1 MKTVITLCL
10 MLFLLSPALLK
21 SQVFPTFLD
30 AYSYNP
36 NQPTEIAYKTDFRT
50 DANNW
55 SFGKFSDGKG
65 ETSMYFNTMRFRSGY
80 DYKSTLWRFFD
91 NNSIPLDLSHDYIFK
106 TNIDIIGANYNS
118 AFYVMWG
125 ENFNNRY
132 CFGFKIMDGSF
143 NYDVCHNGVWS
154 QVFVK
159 RGFESKSEYN
169 YIEIRKK
176 GDSVSF
182 IVNQKLIGTAHYTD
196 ISTKKPDPGLPL
208 KNMFG
213 YAIQSES
220 TMESNSISI
229 YQNRYYSPAQDS
241 AYFLSYSAGAAS
253 GDTNAVYQLAN
264 MYWQGAGVKQD
275 KAKALQLYLV
285 NGAVKNHVPSMA
297 NVAFIYKKS
306 FESSGNN
313 SDKEKAVSWYKKAI
327 TLSDDWRYWSD
338 YMELVYPYINAGE
351 RGYYSFTNL
360 PPSQTVYLAD
370 RAAREKRS
378 TDAQFRNRPLMA
390 LKLVNIDHANENNC
404 YVADAR
410 TTIRFKKVNAVSL
423 KPYDYYFDEPSRQ
436 LICYT
441 GESSLTEWAK
451 NQVFLN
457 ALTSSYRIELQY
469 TDPVCKVCEGKGSFG
484 GGYGT
489 YSVSVPTGTYT
500 TTTHATIV
508 GQTENVV
515 RTPNYSTVNVNGY
528 IPPKMCSACGGSGK
542 LPKQCL
548 TQIRIIN

>member
-1 MKTVITLCL
+1 MKQIIFS
-10 MLFLLSPALLK
+10 LFIGLPALVQ
-21 SQVFPTFLD
+21 SQILPPFLD

-36 NQPTEIAYKTDFRT
+36 NQPTEIAYKTDFST

-65 ETSMYFNTMRFRSGY
+65 ETSMYFKRMRLRSGY
-80 DYKSTLWRFFD
+80 DYKSMLWRFFD
-91 NNSIPLDLSHDYIFK
+91 NNSIPLDLSRDYIIK
-106 TNIDIIGANYNS
+106 TNIDKIGACYNS

-125 ENFNNRY
+125 ENLNNRY
-132 CFGFKIMDGSF
+132 CFGFKIKDGSF

-154 QVFVK
+154 QVLVK
-159 RGFESKSEYN
+159 KGFESKSDYN

-176 GDSVSF
+176 GDSISF
-182 IVNQKLIGTAHYTD
+182 IVNQKLIGSAGYTD
-196 ISTKKPDPGLPL
+196 IRTKKPVPDQPF

-229 YQNRYYSPAQDS
+229 YQNRYNSPEQDS
-241 AYFLSYSAGAAS
+241 AYFLSYSAKAAG

-275 KAKALQLYLV
+275 KAKALQLYL
-285 NGAVKNHVPSMA
+285 NGAAKSHVPSIVNTA
-297 NVAFIYKKS
+297 IVYKKS
-306 FESSGNN
+306 FESSGNS
-313 SDKEKAVSWYKKAI
+313 SDKEKAVSWYKKAV
-327 TLSDDWRYWSD
+327 TLNSDWRYWSD

-351 RGYYSFTNL
+351 RGYYSLNHL

-370 RAAREKRS
+370 KAAREKRNA
-378 TDAQFRNRPLMA
+378 DAQFKNRPLMA
-390 LKLVNIDHANENNC
+390 LQLVKIDHANENNC
-404 YVADAR
+404 YVADSR

-423 KPYDYYFDEPSRQ
+423 KPYDYYFDEPSMQ

-451 NQVFLN
+451 SQVFIN

-508 GQTENVV
+508 GQTQNVV

-528 IPPKMCSACGGSGK
+528 IPPKKCNACDGAGK

-548 TQIRIIN
+548 TEIRITN